1 MRSEKKNVKNK
12 NVVLNFWHEETNKKK
27 PMDTTSEARRLYRV
41 LEELTFC
48 LKQLEGYPEYQNQIL
63 EAFDKIHETAN
74 LLLDK

>member
-1 MRSEKKNVKNK
+1 
-12 NVVLNFWHEETNKKK
+12 
-27 PMDTTSEARRLYRV
+27 MDTTSEARRLYRV